1 MEVNSPHTEH
11 KTSELRFVNIVNE
24 EWQKYFLFFKFVPK
38 PNSVNHF
45 KLGLIIKMI
54 KTLTLGSNI
63 SVSISISMKIYEKRL
78 LIDPD
83 IGQ

>member
-24 EWQKYFLFFKFVPK
+24 EWQKYFSFFKFVPK
-38 PNSVNHF
+38 PNSVNHL
-45 KLGLIIKMI
+45 KLGLIIDMI
-54 KTLTLGSNI
+54 KLTLGSNI
-63 SVSISISMKIYEKRL
+63 SPLNAISMKIYEKRF
-78 LIDPD
+78 LIDLD